1 MEGFVRVD
9 VVKASSKGKGQ
20 GANLN
25 IPARIYESIGRPST
39 FALYLD
45 ERGRILLEPLRALE
59 KPRVIVGS
67 RADEIVGRRL
77 DPRLGAQ
84 TAKAVLPTRFKEM
97 LRSLGATTVRVAV
110 RSLQGDTLALVEAG
124 EGGGLYRIPLPVEE
138 ALREALEALGVEGE
152 PPTGIQELQDAIIL
166 VEVDGLKARLYII
179 RP

>member
-45 ERGRILLEPLRALE
+45 ERGRILLEPLRTLE
-59 KPRVIVGS
+59 KPKVIVGS
-67 RADEIVGRRL
+67 SAGEIVGQSL
-77 DPRLGAQ
+77 DPHRGAQ
-84 TAKAVLPTRFKEM
+84 AAKVVPLTRFKEM

-110 RSLQGDTLALVEAG
+110 RNLHGDTLALVEAG
-124 EGGGLYRIPLPVEE
+124 KSAGLYRLPLGVEE
-138 ALREALEALGVEGE
+138 ALKEILEALGVEGE
-152 PPTGIQELQDAIIL
+152 PPTSRQKLQDAIIL